1 MSTNARSLATILAVA
16 ILSRLATADDE
27 ICALEVRTATVTE
40 CFPNTGTPVTPSC
53 RASCPTPMAYAH
65 PNGPIFVEVE
75 APKCDS
81 CGCDSCVHTN
91 VYTTTYDVFCPTGI
105 SQQEYV
111 VTETYSGMSGRPT
124 MPSSTHLPFG
134 FTAGVKTCN
143 ECGDEP
149 MTATITYP
157 ATGCPYILGMSEPTG
172 APEGVPAYE
181 VCTTGTGAN
190 GAEETA
196 PIEGPSKGAPG
207 SESSPGS
214 GSGSG
219 SGSSPDSGAA
229 PGSSAGAGPGNNGGF
244 QTSPGSAAGS
254 SPALGSGKVSSGS
267 GAGSGSSPVGSSGSS
282 SNSGSSPVGSS
293 GSGEGSGSSP
303 GSESMPGKSGKSSNP
318 HILLS
323 STSHTTNTNRIIAGS
338 SASPAGT
345 DTNGYSETS
354 AGHPTFMAV
363 TMGSVLGFFISFLA
377 FAL

>member
-1 MSTNARSLATILAVA
+1 MDTMSTNARSLATILAVA
-16 ILSRLATADDE
+16 ILSPLATADDE
-27 ICALEVRTATVTE
+27 ICTLEVRTATVTE

-53 RASCPTPMAYAH
+53 RASCPTPMASAH

-81 CGCDSCVHTN
+81 CGCDTCVHTN

-207 SESSPGS
+207 SESSPGY

-219 SGSSPDSGAA
+219 SGSSSGSSPGSGAA
-229 PGSSAGAGPGNNGGF
+229 PGSSAGAGPGDNGGYE
-244 QTSPGSAAGS
+244 TSPESEAGS

-267 GAGSGSSPVGSSGSS
+267 GAGSGSSSVGSSGSG
-282 SNSGSSPVGSS
+282 SNSGSSPVGYS

-303 GSESMPGKSGKSSNP
+303 GSESMPGKS
-318 HILLS
+318 
-323 STSHTTNTNRIIAGS
+323 AGS

-345 DTNGYSETS
+345 GTNDYSETS

-363 TMGSVLGFFISFLA
+363 TMGGVLGFFISFLA
-377 FAL
+377 LAL

>member
-1 MSTNARSLATILAVA
+1 MSTNTRSLATILAVA
-16 ILSRLATADDE
+16 ILSPLATADDE
-27 ICALEVRTATVTE
+27 ICTLEVRTATVTE

-53 RASCPTPMAYAH
+53 RASCPTPMTSVH

-81 CGCDSCVHTN
+81 CGCDTCVHTN

-207 SESSPGS
+207 SGASPGS

-244 QTSPGSAAGS
+244 ETTPESEAGS
-254 SPALGSGKVSSGS
+254 SPALGSGKVSSSS
-267 GAGSGSSPVGSSGSS
+267 GA
-282 SNSGSSPVGSS
+282 
-293 GSGEGSGSSP
+293 GSGSSP

-318 HILLS
+318 HIPVPL
-323 STSHTTNTNRIIAGS
+323 TSHKIRTDHIIAGS

-345 DTNGYSETS
+345 GTKGYSETS

-363 TMGSVLGFFISFLA
+363 TMGGVLGFFISFLA
-377 FAL
+377 FALGDASELACNIL